1 MEYRKLGRTGLKASV
16 IGFGAEWIGKME
28 QAEVNAM
35 AARGAAAGVN
45 IVDCWMSDPAVR
57 SALGEALEPTRDQWI
72 IQGHIGSTWQDGQYV
87 RTRELNHVR
96 PAFEDLLARLRTDHV
111 ELGMIHYVD
120 ACDEFRAIMDGPF
133 IEYVRELLAAGKIG
147 HIGLS
152 THNPEVALL
161 ACDEP
166 EIEVIM
172 FSLNPA
178 FDMMPAS
185 EDLEDLFGD
194 YENVA
199 GDGIEPVRARL
210 YARAEEKDVALTVM
224 KGYAGGRLLSADAS
238 PFGVA
243 LSTRCS
249 PRLGAYGRGATKAL
263 AQLRAPISPVGHEGV
278 HERFEA
284 GAVAAFQQVAQLVH
298 HHVLQALGRIE
309 RQTHVDADAARGGL
323 AAAPAAG
330 HVAVRQLARL
340 HAHDRLPGLDERGH
354 AGRDDRLPLRYFRRR
369 GRSGLDTGRLRD
381 LPLLALYP
389 VAFLPHELPDGGER
403 QVQGRRHLNAP
414 VGRLHPQVHVLDGL
428 AGEPNLQAVDK
439 DELGGHRF
447 CRTLSRCCHG
457 ILRLAS
463 LAQDDTGISERPAWP
478 GCRRRCGGCRTR
490 R

>member
-87 RTRELNHVR
+87 RTRELDQVR
-96 PAFEDLLARLRTDHV
+96 PAFEDLLERLRTDRV

-133 IEYVRELLAAGKIG
+133 IEYVRELLTAGKIG

-194 YENVA
+194 YENVS

-210 YARAEEKDVALTVM
+210 YARAEETETALTVM

-243 LSTRCS
+243 LTPVLCIHYALTRPAVAS
-249 PRLGAYGRGATKAL
+249 VMVGVETVEQLEEALAYEGATA
-263 AQLRAPISPVGHEGV
+263 A
-278 HERFEA
+278 ERDYASVLA
-284 GAVAAFQQVAQLVH
+284 GAPKHAYMGQCTYCGHCAPCTVGINIALSNKFADLAEMAGEVPASVAAHYKAMDVTAGACIACGDCEPRCPFGVPI
-298 HHVLQALGRIE
+298 IE
-309 RQTHVDADAARGGL
+309 RMEAAEKL
-323 AAAPAAG
+323 
-330 HVAVRQLARL
+330 
-340 HAHDRLPGLDERGH
+340 
-354 AGRDDRLPLRYFRRR
+354 F
-369 GRSGLDTGRLRD
+369 
-381 LPLLALYP
+381 
-389 VAFLPHELPDGGER
+389 
-403 QVQGRRHLNAP
+403 
-414 VGRLHPQVHVLDGL
+414 
-428 AGEPNLQAVDK
+428 
-439 DELGGHRF
+439 
-447 CRTLSRCCHG
+447 
-457 ILRLAS
+457 
-463 LAQDDTGISERPAWP
+463 
-478 GCRRRCGGCRTR
+478 GC
-490 R
+490 

>member
-185 EDLEDLFGD
+185 EDLEDSVRRLRERGRRRHRTR
-194 YENVA
+194 A
-199 GDGIEPVRARL
+199 RSPVRPRP
-210 YARAEEKDVALTVM
+210 RRTDVALTVM

-243 LSTRCS
+243 LTPVQCIHYALTRPAVAS
-249 PRLGAYGRGATKAL
+249 VMVGVETVEQLEEAL
-263 AQLRAPISPVGHEGV
+263 AYEDATAA
-278 HERFEA
+278 ERDYASVLA
-284 GAVAAFQQVAQLVH
+284 GAPKHAYLGQCTYCGHCAPCTVGINIALSNKFADLAEMAGEVPASVAAHYKAMDVTAGACIACGDCEPRCPFDVPI
-298 HHVLQALGRIE
+298 IE
-309 RQTHVDADAARGGL
+309 RMEKT
-323 AAAPAAG
+323 
-330 HVAVRQLARL
+330 
-340 HAHDRLPGLDERGH
+340 E
-354 AGRDDRLPLRYFRRR
+354 
-369 GRSGLDTGRLRD
+369 
-381 LPLLALYP
+381 
-389 VAFLPHELPDGGER
+389 EL
-403 QVQGRRHLNAP
+403 
-414 VGRLHPQVHVLDGL
+414 
-428 AGEPNLQAVDK
+428 
-439 DELGGHRF
+439 F
-447 CRTLSRCCHG
+447 
-457 ILRLAS
+457 
-463 LAQDDTGISERPAWP
+463 
-478 GCRRRCGGCRTR
+478 GC
-490 R
+490 